1 MAAGPADYRGRQP
14 GGRRRLLV
22 AAVALLVAAALCA
35 GYYLGQY
42 AAYQGMGAKPKSYR
56 AMQAQLLELRG
67 ALVERDTQ
75 LEIQATRHEV
85 DRHAL
90 ELVRRDM
97 AAQQEQITA
106 LEEGLAFYR
115 SLISPEELG
124 AGLGLREL
132 ELLAGDAPGTYLFRI
147 VVQQEARK
155 HELLEGRLQVT
166 LAGQLGGEQ
175 VEYPLGQLSDAV
187 EGDSLPLKFR
197 YFQAVEGTITL
208 PEGFEPEFVTV
219 VAGTSEPHK
228 LEVSKQYS
236 WQLDERFTHVG
247 K

>member
-1 MAAGPADYRGRQP
+1 MAADMADSRGKQS
-14 GGRRRLLV
+14 GRRRQLLV
-22 AAVALLVAAALCA
+22 AAVTLLVAAALSA
-35 GYYLGQY
+35 GFYLGQY
-42 AAYQGMGAKPKSYR
+42 AAYEGMGAKPRSYR
-56 AMQAQLLELRG
+56 AMQAELLELRG

-75 LEIQATRHEV
+75 LEIQGTRHEV

-97 AAQQEQITA
+97 AAQQEEIAA

-124 AGLGLREL
+124 AGLGLRKL
-132 ELLAGDAPGTYLFRI
+132 ELMVGSPPGTYLFRI

-155 HELLEGRLQVT
+155 HELLKGQLQVT
-166 LAGQLGGEQ
+166 LAGQVAGEPA
-175 VEYPLGQLSDAV
+175 EYALGQLSDEV
-187 EGDSLPLKFR
+187 EGDSLPLSFR

-208 PEGFEPEFVTV
+208 PEGFAPEFVTV
-219 VAGTSEPHK
+219 VASTSKPHK
-228 LEVSKQYS
+228 LEVMKQYP

>member
-1 MAAGPADYRGRQP
+1 MAAEPADYLRKQP
-14 GGRRRLLV
+14 GRRPRLLV

-35 GYYLGQY
+35 GFYLGQY
-42 AAYQGMGAKPKSYR
+42 VAYEGMGAKPKSYR
-56 AMQAQLLELRG
+56 AMQAQLLELRA
-67 ALVERDTQ
+67 ALDERDTQ
-75 LEIQATRHEV
+75 LEIQGTRHEV

-97 AAQQEQITA
+97 AAQQEQISA

-124 AGLGLREL
+124 AGLGLRKL
-132 ELLAGDAPGTYLFRI
+132 ELLAGNAPGTYLFRI

-155 HELLEGRLQVT
+155 HELLDGQLRVT
-166 LAGQLGGEQ
+166 LAGQLAGEP
-175 VEYPLGQLSDAV
+175 VEYSLEQLSDGL
-187 EGDSLPLKFR
+187 EGNSLPLSFR

-219 VAGTSEPHK
+219 VASTSEPHK
-228 LEVSKQYS
+228 LEVTKQYS

>member
-1 MAAGPADYRGRQP
+1 MAAEPADDQGRQP
-14 GGRRRLLV
+14 GRRPQLLF
-22 AAVALLVAAALCA
+22 AAVALLVAAGLCA
-35 GYYLGQY
+35 GFYLGQY

-67 ALVERDTQ
+67 ALVERDIQ
-75 LEIQATRHEV
+75 LEIQGTRHEV

-97 AAQQEQITA
+97 AAQQEQISA

-124 AGLGLREL
+124 AGLGLRKL
-132 ELLAGDAPGTYLFRI
+132 ELLAGNAPGTYLFRI

-155 HELLEGRLQVT
+155 HELLEGQLQVT
-166 LAGQLGGEQ
+166 VAGQLAGEP
-175 VEYPLGQLSDAV
+175 VEYSLEQLSAEV
-187 EGDSLPLKFR
+187 GSDSLPLSFR
-197 YFQAVEGTITL
+197 YFQAIEGTITL
-208 PEGFEPEFVTV
+208 PEDFEPEFVTV
-219 VAGTSEPHK
+219 VASTSEPHE

>member
-1 MAAGPADYRGRQP
+1 
-14 GGRRRLLV
+14 
-22 AAVALLVAAALCA
+22 
-35 GYYLGQY
+35 
-42 AAYQGMGAKPKSYR
+42 MGAKPKSYR
-56 AMQAQLLELRG
+56 AMQAQLLELRS

-75 LEIQATRHEV
+75 LEIQGTRAEV

-97 AAQQEQITA
+97 AAQQEQISA

-124 AGLGLREL
+124 AGLGLRKL
-132 ELLAGDAPGTYLFRI
+132 ELLAGSSPGTYLFRI

-155 HELLEGRLQVT
+155 HEMLEGQLQVT
-166 LAGQLGGEQ
+166 VAGQLAGEP
-175 VEYPLGQLSDAV
+175 VEYPLGQLGDGV
-187 EGDSLPLKFR
+187 EGDSLPLSFR
-197 YFQAVEGTITL
+197 YFQAVEGAITL
-208 PEGFEPEFVTV
+208 PEGFEPELVTV
-219 VAGTSEPHK
+219 VASTSGPHK
-228 LEVSKQYS
+228 LEVSKRYS

>member
-1 MAAGPADYRGRQP
+1 M
-14 GGRRRLLV
+14 
-22 AAVALLVAAALCA
+22 
-35 GYYLGQY
+35 
-42 AAYQGMGAKPKSYR
+42 
-56 AMQAQLLELRG
+56 
-67 ALVERDTQ
+67 
-75 LEIQATRHEV
+75 
-85 DRHAL
+85 
-90 ELVRRDM
+90 
-97 AAQQEQITA
+97 
-106 LEEGLAFYR
+106 
-115 SLISPEELG
+115 G
-124 AGLGLREL
+124 AGLGLRKL
-132 ELLAGDAPGTYLFRI
+132 ELLAGNAPGTYLFRI

-175 VEYPLGQLSDAV
+175 VEYPLGQLSDEV

-208 PEGFEPEFVTV
+208 PEGFEPELVTV
-219 VAGTSEPHK
+219 VASTSEPHK

>member
-1 MAAGPADYRGRQP
+1 MAAEPAEYRGKQP
-14 GGRRRLLV
+14 GGRRQLLV
-22 AAVALLVAAALCA
+22 AAVALLVAAALSA

-75 LEIQATRHEV
+75 LEIQGTRHEV

-97 AAQQEQITA
+97 AAQQEQISA

-124 AGLGLREL
+124 AGLGLRKL
-132 ELLAGDAPGTYLFRI
+132 ELLAGNAPGTYLFRI

-175 VEYPLGQLSDAV
+175 VEYPLGQLSDEV

-208 PEGFEPEFVTV
+208 PEGFEPELVTV